1 MGKLTGRVT
10 LWAKSCQGSKLAF
23 WLIPFLVYLGTAR
36 VNPRRKRKLQTHRWK
51 EQVHMHYQRKMTVD
65 KVRGEGDALY
75 VTWRRG
81 WISLHKELEMW
92 TARVRDCWT
101 GSLLLWIVWIVY
113 PPHLSVPTGKRKS
126 GVPSLR
132 SPEKCAV
139 AFTSNVREAFILL
152 PYITSQL
159 QLPPP
164 TLLVLPTPPL
174 FPRSILP
181 RLPFR
186 QAFFLFPNIIFCWG
200 GYFVQCTLITLA
212 SHSSQVHPCDPQT
225 TQSLICF
232 AHILIRAWSN
242 SQCPVP

>member
-1 MGKLTGRVT
+1 
-10 LWAKSCQGSKLAF
+10 
-23 WLIPFLVYLGTAR
+23 
-36 VNPRRKRKLQTHRWK
+36 
-51 EQVHMHYQRKMTVD
+51 MHYQRKMAVD

-75 VTWRRG
+75 VTRRRG
-81 WISLHKELEMW
+81 WIRLHNGLEMW
-92 TARVRDCWT
+92 RARVRDCWT
-101 GSLLLWIVWIVY
+101 RSLLLGIVWIGY
-113 PPHLSVPTGKRKS
+113 PPHLSATTGKRKS

-139 AFTSNVREAFILL
+139 AFTSKGVREAFILL

-164 TLLVLPTPPL
+164 LLPVLPKTPC

-242 SQCPVP
+242 SQCPAP